1 METGNYILNN
11 MSNTGIGQKLV
22 EIGASAIKSTAQEAR
37 TTVSEVTGQLTGA
50 EVRTDDEM
58 QQIAAHDKAQSNTR
72 ISEIQQELA
81 REKMKKM
88 RRAQEVASWATTP
101 SLPSSREHS
110 SEQSSARS
118 NLSSLQTQ
126 PNKPQVAESVR
137 QAVGKSEQ
145 GRNFKG

>member
-1 METGNYILNN
+1 
-11 MSNTGIGQKLV
+11 MSNTDLGQKLV
-22 EIGASAIKSTAQEAR
+22 EIGASAIKSTTQEVK

-50 EVRTDDEM
+50 EVRTDAEM

-72 ISEIQQELA
+72 IGEIQQELA

-101 SLPSSREHS
+101 TLPSSQENKH
-110 SEQSSARS
+110 EQRPT
-118 NLSSLQTQ
+118 LSSSNSLQPQ
-126 PNKPQVAESVR
+126 RSQPQVAESVR